1 MKVTDNKRRNIITGI
16 LCFCTTLFFNLSFVQ
31 PELAEDVG
39 LIYDIIEN
47 LRLSMKN
54 DFFMMTIM
62 FAALYYVNLKLNE
75 KRKISIPAIYVLNA
89 ILAVLWL
96 IAEGFRIDDTTTML
110 FCSPGQVVK
119 SIFYVIGATHFL
131 NCMSNLLYILLV
143 SNNMHTNNIYI
154 YNKGILYKFYKEH
167 TYGAFFFLMM
177 IIWLPNTI
185 LSHPASI
192 ECDVWDSLLQY
203 FGRAPFTA
211 HHPPFFT
218 LLAGWA
224 ASLGLFLGDIN
235 TGFFIYVVIQT
246 ILSAA
251 IMAYALYTMKL
262 LKAPKWLMTVTL
274 LIAALSPYYMCY
286 VTTIVKDTPYSFAV
300 LLYIIE
306 LLYMHLDWRKYWTSK
321 RHITLYLISSVI
333 MMLVRHNGKYIFAVM
348 SAYLMIRCLR
358 KKSEVTGRYIA
369 KGIILIML
377 PFFLTTGISKAVNSY
392 YDVTVQ
398 EGESMREALS
408 IPFQQTARYAKYFD
422 DETSEED
429 KATIDRVIDYYALA
443 NVYEPGISD
452 PVKARFH
459 YYATKED
466 WVNYFKVWFK
476 NFWKHP
482 MTYFG
487 ATYNQNYYL
496 IYPMKENIRL
506 YYSTYVDYFY
516 DHAFMD
522 EMGAAQEMTFPRAND
537 TRISGYKFL
546 QMMPITG
553 VFSDLAVYNILLMY
567 LIIFAIHEKRKGF
580 LWITLPVILSDFIVV
595 AGPAIY
601 DNIRYALPVM
611 YPMPLVVAFY
621 LYICREKD
629 K

>member
-119 SIFYVIGATHFL
+119 SIFYVIGATHLL

-143 SNNMHTNNIYI
+143 SNNIYTNNIYI
-154 YNKGILYKFYKEH
+154 NNDGILHKFYKEH
-167 TYGAFFFLMM
+167 TYGAFFFLMI

-408 IPFQQTARYAKYFD
+408 IPFQQTARHAKYFD